1 MPVVILH
8 MLNEDPV
15 LGDVEELPQR
25 NDTIIY
31 VNNPRRRDGKDIP
44 YLEPNVNTVI
54 WPMAR
59 ISFIEII
66 PGVEDEKIVS
76 FVRE

>member
-1 MPVVILH
+1 MQQIILH

-15 LGDVEELPQR
+15 VCEVEELPQK
-25 NDTIIY
+25 NDTILL
-31 VNNPRRRDGKDIP
+31 VHNPRRRDGKDLS
-44 YLEPNVNTVI
+44 YLEANVNTVI

-59 ISFIEII
+59 VSFIEVM
-66 PGVEDEKIVS
+66 PGSEDEKIVS

>member
-1 MPVVILH
+1 MPVILLH

-15 LGDVEELPQR
+15 MGDVEELPKKT
-25 NDTIIY
+25 DTLLY
-31 VNNPRRRDGKDIP
+31 VEHPRRRDGKDIP
-44 YLEPNVNTVI
+44 YLEANVNTVI
-54 WPMAR
+54 WPMSR

-66 PGVEDEKIVS
+66 PGADDEKIVS

>member
-1 MPVVILH
+1 MQQIILH

-15 LGDVEELPQR
+15 VCEVEELPQK
-25 NDTIIY
+25 NDTILLGH
-31 VNNPRRRDGKDIP
+31 NPRRRDGKDLS
-44 YLEPNVNTVI
+44 YLEANVNTVI

-59 ISFIEII
+59 VSFIEVM
-66 PGVEDEKIVS
+66 PGSEDEKIVS

>member
-1 MPVVILH
+1 MPLVVLH

-15 LGDVEELPQR
+15 MGDLDELPQK
-25 NDTIIY
+25 NDTLIY
-31 VNNPRRRDGKDIP
+31 LNNPRRRDGKDLP
-44 YLEPNVNTVI
+44 YLEASVNSVI
-54 WPMAR
+54 WPTSR

-66 PGVEDEKIVS
+66 PGFEDEKIVS

>member
-1 MPVVILH
+1 MTVVILH

-15 LGDVEELPQR
+15 LGDVEELPLR

>member
-1 MPVVILH
+1 MLVVILH

>member
-1 MPVVILH
+1 MQQIILH

-15 LGDVEELPQR
+15 VCEVEELPQK
-25 NDTIIY
+25 NDTILL
-31 VNNPRRRDGKDIP
+31 VHNPRRRDGKDLS
-44 YLEPNVNTVI
+44 YLEANVNSVI

-59 ISFIEII
+59 VSFIEVM
-66 PGVEDEKIVS
+66 PGSEDEKIVS